1 MAVTGSQTTSEI
13 IRGPLAMYLNVPLPA
28 DGAVLALTAGV
39 PASGLKLG
47 LTVGGAKV
55 TFGYSQTQEEA
66 DETTTPFNVII
77 NAETITLEAEIYQI
91 EEMTRL
97 AWLAPNGTYFL
108 NAGASEGLKYGG
120 TTAIPSGAKP
130 SVLAVGP
137 LTSDPTKYLAVEI
150 FSAIN
155 TAGLAWD
162 WTRKKSS
169 SIPIKLEGQAVTT
182 RTAGNQTGVI
192 WKTLA

>member
-1 MAVTGSQTTSEI
+1 MPITGTLNTAEI
-13 IRGPLAMYLNVPLPA
+13 VRGPLAIYLNVPIPA
-28 DGAVLALTAGV
+28 DGAFLALTAGV

-47 LTVGGAKV
+47 LTVGGAKI
-55 TFGYSQTQEEA
+55 TFGYSEASEEA
-66 DETTTPFNVII
+66 DETAIPFNKII
-77 NAETITLEAEIYQI
+77 SAETITLEAEIYQI

-97 AWLAPNGTYFL
+97 GWLSPTGTYIL
-108 NAGASEGLKYGG
+108 NAGATEGLKFGG
-120 TTAIPSGAKP
+120 TTGIPAGAKP

-137 LTSDPTKYLAVEI
+137 LTSDPTKFLAVQL

-155 TAGLAWD
+155 TAGIGFS

-169 SIPIKLEGQAVTT
+169 SIGIKLEAQAVTT
-182 RTAGNQTGVI
+182 RTAGNQAGCL